1 MSKDL
6 QAASDKALKALA
18 KARAWQTGNLRYK
31 LDSLQRKVCDAIEAC
46 PGGSFYFSKPRR
58 IGGSYLLVVRAVE
71 RCLRKGNSQVRY
83 AAPTAKALRKIV
95 QPNLR
100 KVLADCPANLRP
112 KWSTLEQEYRFPNG
126 SILSLYGCEHQ
137 RYEDMRGTE
146 ADEIY
151 LDECGFIDS
160 LDYILDDVLMPQIQ
174 DTGGKIVLVST
185 PPRSPGHPAA
195 KLAEEHM
202 QAGQFFTCT
211 VWDNPRK
218 TKEQHEKFFRRIARG
233 VPLEKFFKTT
243 MFRREY
249 LAELVVDEDSAVVP
263 EWDKTMQLYAVHEVQ
278 RPERYHA
285 YTGIDLGWRDGTAA
299 VFGYWDWKEA
309 RLVIEDEMLVFR
321 KRIDQF
327 QPIISEKEQLLWAGR
342 KVAKR
347 MCDNDRLVTEELCRL
362 GLTVVNAIKKDKE
375 LGVNLLRELVSHGKL
390 IIHPRCVKL
399 NSQLMSTI
407 WNDKR
412 TEFTRN
418 ADGHGDLLDALI
430 YMNRGIPKNRN
441 PYAGDTELYDNDV
454 FHAWD
459 KQETADGSLSRSL
472 SDHVDQWNN

>member
-1 MSKDL
+1 MNKS
-6 QAASDKALKALA
+6 LKNAEERAKEALA
-18 KARAWQTGNLRYK
+18 IARAWQTGRLRYK
-31 LDSLQRKVCDAIEAC
+31 LDSLQRKVCDQIEAC

-71 RCLRKGNSQVRY
+71 QCLRKPNSQVRY

-100 KVLADCPANLRP
+100 KVLADCPTQLRP

-195 KLAEEHM
+195 KLAEQHM
-202 QAGQFFTCT
+202 LAGQFFTCT

-218 TKEQHEKFFRRIARG
+218 SKEQHEKFFRRIARG
-233 VPLEKFFKTT
+233 VPLEKFYKTT

-263 EWDKTMQLYAVHEVQ
+263 EWDKDRQERLVKELP
-278 RPERYHA
+278 RPDMFHA
-285 YTGIDLGWRDGTAA
+285 YVGIDLGWRDGTAA
-299 VFGYWDWKEA
+299 VFGYWDFMNA

-321 KRIDQF
+321 KTIEQF
-327 QPIISEKEQLLWAGR
+327 QPVIAQKEAEQFPGM
-342 KVAKR
+342 KIAKR
-347 MCDNDRLVTEELCRL
+347 MCDNEELVCQELNRR
-362 GLTVVNAIKKDKE
+362 GIVVVSAIKKNKE
-375 LGVNLLRELVSHGKL
+375 LGVNMLRELVRNDSL
-390 IIHPRCVKL
+390 FINPRCVKL
-399 NSQLMSTI
+399 ISQLMSTI

-418 ADGHGDLLDALI
+418 SDGHGDLLDALI
-430 YMNRGIPKNRN
+430 YMLRGIPRNRN
-441 PYAGDTELYDNDV
+441 PYGNSELYDNNV

-459 KQETADGSLSRSL
+459 KEETKDGTITGALSM
-472 SDHVDQWNN
+472 HVAGWNN